1 MITHYTV
8 GILVAIVATVTVA
21 IILIAARSPHG
32 HDEHH

>member
-1 MITHYTV
+1 
-8 GILVAIVATVTVA
+8 VAIVATVTVA